1 MKVWKLVSGIISI
14 ASVLIILVQS
24 CATGIVNS
32 MEGNSDVGGTAGIIV
47 AILMLTLGIV
57 SIVTRKSLGKG
68 GNVAIIILSLLIAFF
83 GFGNAEVYTD
93 LMVWSGWAIICAVL
107 ALISILINKE
117 KKTTKT
123 E

>member
-93 LMVWSGWAIICAVL
+93 LMIWSGWAIICAVL